1 MCKYFEG
8 HIEFVDFFPPKGP
21 SDEQRSLLLKVQKKR
36 NEIKTQLQNPMS
48 LVGNLKEKGFL
59 NEDQVKQ
66 IRAKTDEVSQTNAL
80 INSVIRNSTLQGM

>member
-1 MCKYFEG
+1 MSIFS
-8 HIEFVDFFPPKGP
+8 PKGP
-21 SDEQRSLLLKVQKKR
+21 SDEQRNLLLRVQKKR
-36 NEIKTQLQNPMS
+36 YEIKNLLQNPMS

-66 IRAKTDEVSQTNAL
+66 IRTKTDEASQTNTL